1 MTTTLNRKF
10 LLASRP
16 AGRIGPEHFEI
27 VVEDVPEIGS
37 GEVLVRNCYLSL
49 DPTNRIWMSDQ
60 VQYMPPVQIGEVMRG
75 FAVGQVIRSNDPV
88 YPVGVLV
95 QGLLGWQDYAVVKT
109 GGDLPLSILPARLP
123 MSIPTA
129 MGLLGITGLSAYFG
143 LLDLG
148 TPKEGETVVVSAAAG
163 AVGSV
168 VGQIAKIKGC
178 RAVGIAGT
186 ADKCAWL
193 KDELGFDAAIN
204 YRDADW
210 RQQLKAACPDGV
222 DVNFENV
229 GGEILDVVL
238 SMMNLRGRVT
248 ICGLISSYNAT
259 EPVPGPYNFS
269 LVLMK
274 RLRVEGFIVSDYASR
289 FGDAIADLSTWYSQ
303 GRIKHRET
311 VVEGLEHAPV
321 EINRLFDGGNTGKFV
336 VKIADPPLSL
346 PLPLI

>member
-1 MTTTLNRKF
+1 
-10 LLASRP
+10 
-16 AGRIGPEHFEI
+16 
-27 VVEDVPEIGS
+27 
-37 GEVLVRNCYLSL
+37 
-49 DPTNRIWMSDQ
+49 
-60 VQYMPPVQIGEVMRG
+60 MPPVQIGEVMRG
-75 FAVGQVIRSNDPV
+75 LAVGQVIRSNDPV

-109 GGDLPLSILPARLP
+109 GGDLPLAILPARLP
-123 MSIPTA
+123 MSIPAA

-143 LLDLG
+143 LLDIG
-148 TPKEGETVVVSAAAG
+148 KPKEGETVVVSAAAG

-168 VGQIAKIKGC
+168 AGQIAKIKGC

-204 YRDADW
+204 YRDDDW

-238 SMMNLRGRVT
+238 SMMNLRGRVSL
-248 ICGLISSYNAT
+248 CGLISSYNAT

-269 LVLMK
+269 LILMK
-274 RLRVEGFIVSDYASR
+274 RLRVEGFIVTDFAPR
-289 FGDAIADLSTWYSQ
+289 FGDAIADLSTWYGQ

-321 EINRLFDGGNTGKFV
+321 AVNRLFDGGNIGKLV